1 MTRNKILHIL
11 FVVILILPAVALPG
25 TQARAGVQ
33 GTILVNTTEDE
44 LNADGDCSLREAI
57 QAANTD
63 TAVDACPAGGG
74 ADIISIPAGLY
85 SLTLGLPG
93 EDANQGGD
101 LDITQDLTI
110 LGDEQAGVIIDGN
123 ANDRVIH
130 IFGSKVTIA
139 RLTIRNGYLATGTGA
154 GIAVNSTASLV
165 LNRVTLTGNE
175 AASSGG
181 ALDNTGTLQMRD
193 VLFTNNAASSGG
205 ALLNTGSLKI
215 TGATFAN
222 NAASLKGG
230 GIDNSNPATLTN
242 VTFSGNTAQLYGG
255 GMFNDGNDVRLTNVT
270 FTNNSTA
277 IRNNGNLYLLNTI
290 VTGST
295 AGSNY
300 NCSGMIDKF
309 YSLGHNL
316 DSGNSCNFTHLGDL
330 VNTDPLLGPLG
341 DYQGP
346 TPTHPL
352 LEGSPAIDA
361 GTNQNCPST
370 DQRGVSRPADGNNDS
385 VKTCDIGAF
394 EFNGVF
400 LFFIYMPITNR

>member
-1 MTRNKILHIL
+1 M
-11 FVVILILPAVALPG
+11 
-25 TQARAGVQ
+25 
-33 GTILVNTTEDE
+33 
-44 LNADGDCSLREAI
+44 NADGDCSLREAI

-255 GMFNDGNDVRLTNVT
+255 GMFNDGDDVRLTNVT
-270 FTNNSTA
+270 FINNSTA
-277 IRNNGNLYLLNTI
+277 IRNNGNLYLVNTI
-290 VTGST
+290 VAGST
-295 AGSNY
+295 AGSN
-300 NCSGMIDKF
+300 CSGTINQF
-309 YSLGHNL
+309 YSIGSNL
-316 DSGNSCNFTHLGDL
+316 DSGNSCNFTHPGDL

-352 LEGSPAIDA
+352 LEGSPAIDV
-361 GTNQNCPST
+361 GTNQNCPTT

-400 LFFIYMPITNR
+400 SFFTYMPIINR